1 MKKRIIAHTLILS
14 IVMMLFAGITAF
26 AAATEIVVSDAKC
39 NAGEEITVDI
49 NMPANT
55 GVVSVRLSVTFD
67 ASLELTE
74 VVDGGILGKY
84 NHSNK
89 LESPYTLS
97 WENDTARENL
107 TTTGKLATLKF
118 KVKEDAFTN
127 DYPIT
132 IASAELLDFDINDVE
147 CKITNGKVSVNGV
160 AQPEPDN
167 GNWEEDTSE
176 DKWYD
181 DEPSGSGSSGSG
193 SRPPKDEPKPE
204 VKPDLPK
211 EPEVTVKPA
220 ITYTDVAEKDWYHS
234 YVTALS
240 EKGIV
245 SGNGNGTFAPQNNVT
260 REQFLKMLLLA
271 TGVELKAG
279 ANPFGDVDENAWYK
293 EYVLTAKEMGI
304 VNGVSATEFGIG
316 TNISR
321 QDMAVMISRAT
332 EKLGIQ
338 LSADTVEAFA
348 DSDKVSAYAKDAVSF
363 MKSIGLIQGYNNE
376 FRPLDNLTRA
386 EAAKVICSLM
396 ELM

>member
-1 MKKRIIAHTLILS
+1 MKKRIIANTLILS

-26 AAATEIVVSDAKC
+26 ASATELVVSDAKC
-39 NAGEEITVDI
+39 NAGEEISVDI
-49 NMPANT
+49 NMPANA

-89 LESPYTLS
+89 LASPYVLS
-97 WENDTARENL
+97 WENDTATQNF
-107 TTTGKLATLKF
+107 TTTGKLVTLKF
-118 KVKEDAFTN
+118 KVKENTFTN

-147 CKITNGKVSVNGV
+147 YKITNGKVSVSGV
-160 AQPEPDN
+160 AQEEPDN
-167 GNWEEDTSE
+167 GNWEEDESG
-176 DKWYD
+176 DAWYD
-181 DEPSGSGSSGSG
+181 DEPSGSAGGSVVS
-193 SRPPKDEPKPE
+193 KDEPKPE
-204 VKPDLPK
+204 VKPDTPK
-211 EPEVTVKPA
+211 EPEVVVKPA
-220 ITYTDVAEKDWYHS
+220 VTYTDVAEKDWFYP
-234 YVTALS
+234 YVSTLS

-245 SGNGNGTFAPQNNVT
+245 SGNGNGAFAPQDNVT

-271 TGVELKAG
+271 TDAELKAG
-279 ANPFGDVDENAWYK
+279 VNTFDDVDNNGWYK

-304 VNGVSATEFGIG
+304 VNGVSATKFGVG

-332 EKLGIQ
+332 EKLGIKLESQ
-338 LSADTVEAFA
+338 PTAAFA
-348 DSDKVSAYAKDAVSF
+348 DADKVASYAKDAVNL

-376 FRPLDNLTRA
+376 FRPSDNLTRA